1 MELGAPG
8 NQILNG
14 DHQTYNVIVTAH
26 AFLMIFFMVM
36 PILIGGLGNY
46 LVPLLIGAP
55 DYLKFYTQKI
65 SFFSLILVKTI
76 HNKTWPLRGQDLLF
90 QRKSKTFLLWRKDLP
105 GHRPGKTF
113 LLWRKDLPGHRPS
126 KTLLLCS
133 KDLPCLS
140 QVPSVQQGKT
150 FLLWRKDLPCL
161 SQVPSVQQGKTK
173 NVNQISPHNN
183 TRTLMVRALPGHTY
197 GRPDNI
203 SASYLAGL

>member
-55 DYLKFYTQKI
+55 DYLKIYTQKI
-65 SFFSLILVKTI
+65 SFSSLILVKTI
-76 HNKTWPLRGQDLLF
+76 HNKT
-90 QRKSKTFLLWRKDLP
+90 ST
-105 GHRPGKTF
+105 
-113 LLWRKDLPGHRPS
+113 S
-126 KTLLLCS
+126 VE
-133 KDLPCLS
+133 DLPCLP
-140 QVPSVQQGKT
+140 QVPSPKAPAAGT
-150 FLLWRKDLPCL
+150 FAEGACRRYLRRRRLRRCGGAAVRP
-161 SQVPSVQQGKTK
+161 GKTK
-173 NVNQISPHNN
+173 NVNQISPHYNTSCRRQEELPQSGN
-183 TRTLMVRALPGHTY
+183 TRTLMVRALPAFGGRTY
-197 GRPDNI
+197 GRPGNI